1 MPYKDVEQRRTYMRE
16 YKRRQKRLR
25 AAQPHLK
32 VYLCVRHP
40 HLRIGG
46 SILFQDG
53 FYVTASREEQEVI
66 EAYEGYGVFI
76 VGWRAEPDA
85 GRLGRSGV
93 FLL

>member
-1 MPYKDVEQRRTYMRE
+1 MRE

-25 AAQPHLK
+25 SAQPLLK

-76 VGWRAEPDA
+76 VGWRGEPDA
-85 GRLGRSGV
+85 ERLGRSGV